1 MLKWRC
7 CHGLNYT
14 DLRKALSSAG
24 SFKSFASICEAY
36 IHRLR
41 CLDVDNSVDVVGID
55 QLKRLRRPV
64 ICTLDVHSVGIGFSF
79 DEVTGLDVFENDVLH
94 DVYLR

>member
-14 DLRKALSSAG
+14 DLRKTLSSAG

-36 IHRLR
+36 IYRLVS
-41 CLDVDNSVDVVGID
+41 LDVYDSVYVIGVD

-64 ICTLDVHSVGIGFSF
+64 ICTFDVYGVAVSFTF
-79 DEVTGLDVFENDVLH
+79 DEVTGFDAFQDDALH